1 MTRHKITL
9 FPTVWVLL
17 TLLIAATCL
26 SPPEAPA
33 QMCMREE
40 LARQSL
46 MRQEVLALQN
56 QERARQMVEH
66 QQVLQFQRE
75 EQARQAFQFQ
85 QMLQAAHEERMRQ
98 LYEARMSRSCR

>member
-1 MTRHKITL
+1 
-9 FPTVWVLL
+9 
-17 TLLIAATCL
+17 
-26 SPPEAPA
+26 
-33 QMCMREE
+33 
-40 LARQSL
+40 
-46 MRQEVLALQN
+46 
-56 QERARQMVEH
+56 MVEH